1 MGVPAGEGA
10 KSLRCDFRLS
20 AHSLRLFCPFASF
33 TDLRCSA
40 ARPVSA
46 GSANV
51 VTVISKS
58 AFFSAFDIKEQQ
70 L

>member
-51 VTVISKS
+51 VTVSKS

>member
-1 MGVPAGEGA
+1 MTSG
-10 KSLRCDFRLS
+10 SLLVHSGRFVRLLP
-20 AHSLRLFCPFASF
+20 SLTS
-33 TDLRCSA
+33 RCSA